1 MLTGEDSPV
10 RQATLEVQRHV
21 SGAGWD
27 QPPRMFALVST
38 IQLLKSQPELAA
50 ELGDADS
57 YTAIE
62 QDGLPLHQAFEELL
76 TEIEWP
82 DSVEGCAVAVER
94 VMLPP
99 EAAAALPEDAHD
111 LAAVAATHPD
121 RKEVRIVT
129 AVLRDGSTHTTV
141 EARTEELVPVSEG
154 PDLVP
159 GLVDLL
165 LATFT

>member
-38 IQLLKSQPELAA
+38 IELLKAQPELAA

-62 QDGLPLHQAFEELL
+62 QEGLPLHRQLEELL

-82 DSVEGCAVAVER
+82 ESVEGCAVAVER

-99 EAAAALPEDAHD
+99 EAVAQLSEDENQLAAA
-111 LAAVAATHPD
+111 AASHPD
-121 RKEVRIVT
+121 RREVRIVT
-129 AVLRDGSTHTTV
+129 AVLRDGS
-141 EARTEELVPVSEG
+141 
-154 PDLVP
+154 
-159 GLVDLL
+159 
-165 LATFT
+165 

>member
-1 MLTGEDSPV
+1 MLTGEDSPI
-10 RQATLEVQRHV
+10 RQAALEVQRHV

-38 IQLLKSQPELAA
+38 ANLLRAQPELASQ
-50 ELGDADS
+50 LGHADS

-62 QDGLPLHQAFEELL
+62 QDGLPVYQQLEEMLPSV
-76 TEIEWP
+76 EWP
-82 DSVEGCAVAVER
+82 DSVEGCAVAIER
-94 VMLPP
+94 IMLPP
-99 EAAAALPEDAHD
+99 EAVAALPADESK
-111 LAAVAATHPD
+111 LADIAASHPD
-121 RKEVRIVT
+121 RREVRIVS

-141 EARTEELVPVSEG
+141 QARSEENGPISEG

-165 LATFT
+165 LATFA

>member
-21 SGAGWD
+21 SVAGWD

-38 IQLLKSQPELAA
+38 IELLKAQPELAA

-62 QDGLPLHQAFEELL
+62 QEGLPLHQPLEELL

-82 DSVEGCAVAVER
+82 ESVEGCAVAVER

-99 EAAAALPEDAHD
+99 EAIAELPEDEGH
-111 LAAVAATHPD
+111 LADVASSHPD
-121 RKEVRIVT
+121 RREVRIVT

-141 EARTEELVPVSEG
+141 EARTEQITPVSEG

-165 LATFT
+165 LATFA